1 MAVMASGDK
10 LEEIVFTRV
19 LRLNAV
25 VQGIVVG
32 LLFGAIIFVAT
43 NWLVL
48 KGGRVVGPHLSLLN
62 QFFIGYKV
70 SFLGSLIGFGYGAVL
85 GFAVGY
91 VVAVLYNLAAGVRER
106 RRRPSA

>member
-1 MAVMASGDK
+1 MPMVADDK
-10 LEEIVFTRV
+10 LEQIVFTRV
-19 LRLNAV
+19 LRLNAI

-70 SFLGSLIGFGYGAVL
+70 SFVGSLVGFAYGAVV
-85 GFAVGY
+85 GFVIGY
-91 VVAVLYNLAAGVRER
+91 VIAALYNFAAGARER
-106 RRRPSA
+106 RRTPAA